1 MIDNDF
7 EVILKEVR
15 EEILSH
21 ALVDDVFKKLIVD
34 NMAQILDVTVDDTQI
49 NTHVKQVE
57 ENIEKMRKITES
69 FSGFIKNYGQ
79 IRKHYEN
86 KKEEEKGDKDKD
98 TP

>member
-1 MIDNDF
+1 VDHSNNDLKSVKENIRMIDNDF

-49 NTHVKQVE
+49 NLHVKQVE
-57 ENIEKMRKITES
+57 ENIEKMRNITES
-69 FSGFIKNYGQ
+69 FSGFIKN
-79 IRKHYEN
+79 
-86 KKEEEKGDKDKD
+86 
-98 TP
+98 